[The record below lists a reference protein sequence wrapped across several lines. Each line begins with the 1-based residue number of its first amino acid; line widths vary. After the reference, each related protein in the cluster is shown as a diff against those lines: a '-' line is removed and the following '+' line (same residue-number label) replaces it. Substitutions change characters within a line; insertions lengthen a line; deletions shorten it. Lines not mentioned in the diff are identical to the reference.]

1 MSLPTSSRI
10 LNRFARMST
19 ASSRPV
25 TVSISLTV
33 SGSTFHTVLSRD
45 ATAIGADVTFRAFG
59 PVASKENTRAPEA
72 ARLGLINEAVPADEL
87 DAAVDAVV
95 ADLLQGGPAALAAS
109 KRLLAEVPSM
119 GLDEAFAWTQ
129 ELSAELFAGP
139 EAAEGMAAYLE
150 KRPAPWIPT
159 ADTPEL

>member
-1 MSLPTSSRI
+1 MEAAAGGRPLRQSRQVLI
-10 LNRFARMST
+10 LRLRYQ
-19 ASSRPV
+19 
-25 TVSISLTV
+25 
-33 SGSTFHTVLSRD
+33 HTDLEIFD
-45 ATAIGADVTFRAFG
+45 AT
-59 PVASKENTRAPEA
+59 
-72 ARLGLINEAVPADEL
+72 
-87 DAAVDAVV
+87 VDAVV
-95 ADLLQGGPAALAAS
+95 DDLLRGGPAALAAS